1 MKLNTAAVGFESVVA
16 WDLKV
21 EVRLSFPLYTES
33 VSFLLAILG
42 LHSLLVLGEREGA
55 SADEVFGLF
64 LGLLERERRLKGSC
78 L

>member
-1 MKLNTAAVGFESVVA
+1 VKLNTAVVGFESVVA

-42 LHSLLVLGEREGA
+42 LHSLLDFGA
-55 SADEVFGLF
+55 A
-64 LGLLERERRLKGSC
+64 
-78 L
+78 